1 MYHISDSQ
9 GRFELYKKR
18 YISAWYS
25 GYGSDLYTDRSSA
38 DIRRCEKSIK
48 IKCHIS
54 SGEFDDIWHFY
65 LAFSLFARIMPTQT
79 RTSATRQRIFKADVS
94 CRSRADNSTPKTG
107 FEKPKTAILDTG
119 LCANS
124 RLHNV

>member
-1 MYHISDSQ
+1 MIHGI
-9 GRFELYKKR
+9 
-18 YISAWYS
+18 
-25 GYGSDLYTDRSSA
+25 
-38 DIRRCEKSIK
+38 
-48 IKCHIS
+48 
-54 SGEFDDIWHFY
+54 FY